1 MADNSDFFNINNFT
15 PRAKRVLYLAQN
27 EAKRLNHD
35 YIGTEH
41 ILLGLLATNEGVAIE
56 VLKSMNLNLA
66 KLRLEVEKAVGT
78 GGETKIEGNLPIT
91 SGVNDLLN
99 LAVKEAQSM
108 NYNFVGTEHI
118 LLALLQMTDSVSAR
132 ILNNMKID
140 IKQLKKKKLP
150 ANEIDR
156 RVRECAMHLD
166 ISHLMERKPRA
177 LSSSQKIRVALGAA
191 ALKMPR
197 VVVLED
203 FFGITHPDYHET
215 LQKAFSEATAALGL
229 TVLFYTA
236 QPAHAKAMGARIV
249 EVN

>member
-1 MADNSDFFNINNFT
+1 MSVISFRHF
-15 PRAKRVLYLAQN
+15 Y
-27 EAKRLNHD
+27 
-35 YIGTEH
+35 
-41 ILLGLLATNEGVAIE
+41 ATGKK
-56 VLKSMNLNLA
+56 VLKGVELKDFS
-66 KLRLEVEKAVGT
+66 LEVQPGEVVALVGEKAA
-78 GGETKIEGNLPIT
+78 LPIAALMGKAKIT
-91 SGVNDLLN
+91 QGEIYVGDHLLRTDK
-99 LAVKEAQSM
+99 LTDYAVEAIPCDIHLG
-108 NYNFVGTEHI
+108 FPAKKPVI
-118 LLALLQMTDSVSAR
+118 LGY
-132 ILNNMKID
+132 

-156 RVRECAMHLD
+156 RVRECAMRLD

-236 QPAHAKAMGARIV
+236 QPTHAKAAGARIV